1 MTPPPDHTAPAADL
15 HSELLAMLRDLIALT
30 DRLID
35 GTENDR
41 FDEVTGLTEERQK
54 IVDLLEGMGPR
65 TERDQMAEELRS
77 AVKQLSERSAMLNR
91 TMLGKSETLVSAIH
105 ALNQK
110 RFYEQ
115 P

>member
-1 MTPPPDHTAPAADL
+1 MTPPPDLTAPVPELHADI
-15 HSELLAMLRDLIALT
+15 LAMVRDLIAIT

-41 FDEVTGLTEERQK
+41 FEEVTTLTDERQK
-54 IVDLLEGMGPR
+54 IVDLLEGKGPR
-65 TERDQMAEELRS
+65 TEGEQMAEELRS

-91 TMLGKSETLVSAIH
+91 AMLGKSETLVSAIH

-110 RFYEQ
+110 RFYERS
-115 P
+115 